1 MTSVIHSVDHA
12 YRLIRIVFRCSMRD
26 LLIGKFNI
34 IVFILQN
41 TRWHLWCLFLEQL
54 SLPKSHKLL
63 YVNLFY
69 RKILLHFLAS
79 HCFHAYSMNTSSHSN
94 INVHICCYFCVSD
107 RLSTGIAVADID
119 LSLIDS
125 VRAKMPIAKVSS
137 KSNF

>member
-1 MTSVIHSVDHA
+1 MTSVVHSVDHSN
-12 YRLIRIVFRCSMRD
+12 RLIRIVFRCSMRD

-34 IVFILQN
+34 TVFILQN
-41 TRWHLWCLFLEQL
+41 TRCRLWCLFLEQL
-54 SLPKSHKLL
+54 SLPKNHKLL

-69 RKILLHFLAS
+69 RKILYFLVS
-79 HCFHAYSMNTSSHSN
+79 HCFHACSMNTSSRSN